1 MAIDMKEAPTAAPV
15 QQSPTHDALVRELGA
30 LGFQMETLAALG
42 PAIDATRLLKYD
54 AGDTLFRENDE
65 VEALY
70 VVSEGRVKLLNYL
83 ENGQTRII
91 RLHNSGSVIGL
102 NGLMDEVHTN
112 TAVAI
117 DNLQVY
123 QIPMALIKVT
133 KAENPEAYCQLLEY
147 SHLYLNIADT
157 WITDFSTGAIRGRV
171 ARLIR
176 FLAENDQATA
186 SKEVSLLTVEEMA
199 NILGVTPESVSRIM
213 ADLKRKK
220 VLQAVEHSS
229 SDHYLCDLQAI
240 MREAE
245 R

>member
-1 MAIDMKEAPTAAPV
+1 MDMVETPAAAPG
-15 QQSPTHDALVRELGA
+15 QQSPAQDALLKEFSA
-30 LGFQMETLAALG
+30 LGFHRETLDALAD
-42 PAIDATRLLKYD
+42 AINATRLLEF
-54 AGDTLFRENDE
+54 APGDTLFREGDE
-65 VEALY
+65 VDALY
-70 VVSEGRVKLLNYL
+70 LISEGRIKLLNYL

-117 DNLQVY
+117 DTLQVY
-123 QIPMALIKVT
+123 QISMSLVKGT
-133 KAENPEAYCQLLEY
+133 KAKSPQAYCQLLEY
-147 SHLYLNIADT
+147 SHAYLNMADT

-220 VLQAVEHSS
+220 TLQAVEHSS
-229 SDHYLCDLQAI
+229 PDHYLCDMKAI